1 MAIIAVDTFVMGW
14 IVPVA
19 IVVAATLAGWVVEQL
34 AMRWLR
40 SIVQHH
46 TQRQQSVI
54 AKSLW
59 GHVTFWGFLLGVG
72 LAYDTLI
79 TLYPPTKP
87 NQPEFVRVL
96 FSVQGQGYI
105 HDSLLA
111 LFVISLTLVL
121 SNIIV
126 SMIVTS
132 SASAS
137 RPVVSLVTNVTRF
150 VVLVIGLLLV
160 LSVFQISITPWLTT
174 LGVAGLAVS
183 LALQATLTDFV
194 SGMLLLASR
203 QLEIGEYVKLSSG
216 EEGFITDITWRTTT
230 LRMLNNNIV
239 IVPNSKM
246 TSQPVTN
253 YKSNTQPIVVSVEVG
268 VALGSDLDQVERV
281 TFEVAQ
287 DVMKTGQ
294 GGVTDFEPLIRF
306 ANFGDSSIR
315 MNTIMQAKS
324 YGDQFLVRHEFIK
337 RLRARYDVEGIVIP
351 YPIQRVR
358 LEQSADGAKAQANA
372 KSSEASSR

>member
-79 TLYPPTKP
+79 TLYPPKP
-87 NQPEFVRVL
+87 KQPEFVHVL
-96 FSVQGQGYI
+96 FSAQSQGYI

-194 SGMLLLASR
+194 SGTLLLASR

-253 YKSNTQPIVVSVEVG
+253 YKSNTQPIVVIVEVG
-268 VALGSDLDQVERV
+268 VALGSDLEQVERV

-294 GGVTDFEPLIRF
+294 GGVVDFEPLIRF

-337 RLRARYDVEGIVIP
+337 RLRARYDAEGIVIP
-351 YPIQRVR
+351 YPIQRVQV
-358 LEQSADGAKAQANA
+358 EQSADGAKAQARA